1 MFTIDAHLDLSMNAM
16 EWNRD
21 LRQPVMAIRKRE
33 AGLTDK
39 PDRAKGTVALPEL
52 LARVR
57 DGLYVGRIWYT
68 YPINGLRAGDFTCT
82 VVGDSFTIR
91 DGRLAAPLKAKTL
104 RINDNVTRLLG
115 SGRLSSP
122 GELVAWSHID
132 ADGRGRL
139 ERYAKAH
146 GTRPATVLIALL
158 GAYLARATRRR
169 DVVISLPT
177 TARGTRE
184 LRTVPAMVASVLPLR
199 FDVPDDARLADVA
212 EVIDGKLLGLL
223 KHGRYR
229 GEDLGRELAE
239 IDPDWR
245 PPTVG
250 VNIMPAAASR
260 YSVGRESQAHML
272 SSGPV
277 GELEFI
283 LVLETAGHP
292 IEIGLRVH
300 ADDAPLAQRCAAD
313 LDDFLTAILAD
324 LDAPLGTFDVAP
336 APSLAENPEA
346 DHVGESSEADHIGV
360 AAGHEDTIA
369 GPLALMPATAR
380 RRDAGLAV
388 DADLRE

>member
-1 MFTIDAHLDLSMNAM
+1 SVLS
-16 EWNRD
+16 
-21 LRQPVMAIRKRE
+21 
-33 AGLTDK
+33 
-39 PDRAKGTVALPEL
+39 
-52 LARVR
+52 
-57 DGLYVGRIWYT
+57 
-68 YPINGLRAGDFTCT
+68 
-82 VVGDSFTIR
+82 
-91 DGRLAAPLKAKTL
+91 
-104 RINDNVTRLLG
+104 
-115 SGRLSSP
+115 
-122 GELVAWSHID
+122 
-132 ADGRGRL
+132 
-139 ERYAKAH
+139 
-146 GTRPATVLIALL
+146 
-158 GAYLARATRRR
+158 ARATRRR

-283 LVLETAGHP
+283 LVLEKAGHP
-292 IEIGLRVH
+292 IEIGLRGH
-300 ADDAPLAQRCAAD
+300 ADDAPLAQRCPPISTTSSPRSSTTSTRRSAPSTSPRHRRSPRAPSRSDRRCRRARRHHCGAARAHAGHRATPRRRSFSGCRPARIPHPGSGGSHRGRRGRRRRRRGRAPPGAAD
-313 LDDFLTAILAD
+313 DSHRT
-324 LDAPLGTFDVAP
+324 
-336 APSLAENPEA
+336 
-346 DHVGESSEADHIGV
+346 
-360 AAGHEDTIA
+360 
-369 GPLALMPATAR
+369 GPR
-380 RRDAGLAV
+380 CGCCSV
-388 DADLRE
+388 N